1 MKEDALEVLTAWTQA
16 LLVERDEERA
26 RLQSVLEHASLK
38 QRRAEGLSWSP
49 VAVVAA
55 SYAFGGA
62 QWSLTCGEGGGM
74 SNAFRVGSAV
84 LLSPV
89 GDDEASKALGVW
101 PARVRKMRGLDMEVV
116 LEGEGPEGVSPQ
128 HLKWTVDA
136 RADERSYNAMAHALS
151 HWVNADADTDKSFR
165 DLALGVAEHWP
176 EPHPDDAVIG
186 EASGLNEGQRLAAQ
200 DIWRRPQ
207 VSLLHGPPGTGK
219 TSTLVAAVKDL
230 VAAGDKVLAAGPSN
244 MAVDVLVER
253 FHQAGMNVVRVGHPM
268 RVQQGVLERTLDA
281 RVQDLPE
288 YARVVKTR
296 RDAAQQQRDAD
307 RHVRNYDAAQREARR
322 QARAEARALRK
333 EAEELEAYLAEKVI
347 READVVCATLVG
359 CDDRR
364 LRGVTF
370 DVAVVDEAA
379 QALPPAT
386 LIPMRRATRLVLSGD
401 PCQLPPTVKSQGA
414 HVLATTMMERLVERH
429 PDQTHLLQVQHRM
442 HEAIMAFGNMKFYG
456 GQLKA
461 HPDVAARTLE
471 GLKPWVVVDTAGCG
485 FDEVRSQEGGSVS
498 NPDEAS
504 FVLDR
509 AAEWLNL
516 HPGMSLGIVAPYAA
530 QVETLREGWSERV
543 RAQQG
548 LRQAAVTIH
557 TVDGFQGQE
566 RDAMLVSLT
575 RSNDKGEVGFL
586 SESRRIHVAQTR
598 AKMACMLVG
607 DSATLSTDAFLAE
620 LFEHAQAHDAYDSAW
635 SWMV

>member
-1 MKEDALEVLTAWTQA
+1 MLTAWTQA
-16 LLVERDEERA
+16 LLLERDEERT
-26 RLQSVLEHASLK
+26 RLQSLLEHASLK

-49 VAVVAA
+49 VAVTAA

-62 QWSLTCGEGGGM
+62 QWSLACGEGGGLP
-74 SNAFRVGSAV
+74 NAFRVGSAV

-89 GDDEASKALGVW
+89 GDDESSKALGVW

-116 LEGEGPEGVSPQ
+116 LEGDGPEGVSPQ

-151 HWVNADADTDKSFR
+151 HWVNADADEDKAFR
-165 DLALGVAEHWP
+165 DLALGLAERWSAPDP
-176 EPHPDDAVIG
+176 EDVLVGD
-186 EASGLNEGQRLAAQ
+186 ASGLNEGQQRAAE

-219 TSTLVAAVKDL
+219 TSTLVKAVKAL
-230 VAAGDKVLAAGPSN
+230 VDDGDKVLAAGPSN

-253 FHQAGMNVVRVGHPM
+253 FHSLGLNVVRVGHPM
-268 RVQQGVLERTLDA
+268 RVQQGVLETTLDA
-281 RVQDLPE
+281 RVQQLPE

-296 RDAAQQQRDAD
+296 RDAAQQQRAAD
-307 RHVRNYDAAQREARR
+307 KYVRNFDAAQREARK

-364 LRGVTF
+364 LRGLKF
-370 DVAVVDEAA
+370 DVAIVDEAA

-386 LIPMRRATRLVLSGD
+386 LIPMRRANRLVLSGD
-401 PCQLPPTVKSQGA
+401 PCQLPPTVKSQRA
-414 HVLATTMMERLVERH
+414 RVLSTTLMERLVERH
-429 PDQTHLLQVQHRM
+429 PDYTHLLQVQHRM
-442 HEAIMAFGNMKFYG
+442 HEAIMAFGNLKFYQ
-456 GQLKA
+456 GQLTA
-461 HPDVAARTLE
+461 HADVGDRTLE
-471 GLKPWVVVDTAGCG
+471 GVQPWVVVDTAGCG
-485 FDEVRSQEGGSVS
+485 FDEVRSEEGGSVS
-498 NPDEAS
+498 NLDEAA

-509 AAEWLNL
+509 AVEWLTM
-516 HPGMSLGIVAPYAA
+516 HPGISLGIVAPYAA
-530 QVETLREGWSERV
+530 QVETLREGWSERL
-543 RAQQG
+543 RAQPS
-548 LRQAAVTIH
+548 LREGAVTIH

-607 DSATLSTDAFLAE
+607 DSATLSSDPFLAD
-620 LFEHAQAHDAYDSAW
+620 LFDFAQANDAYDSAW

>member
-1 MKEDALEVLTAWTQA
+1 MLTAWTQA
-16 LLVERDEERA
+16 LLLERDEERT
-26 RLQSVLEHASLK
+26 RLQSLLEHASLK

-49 VAVVAA
+49 VAVTAA

-62 QWSLTCGEGGGM
+62 QWSLACGEGGGLP
-74 SNAFRVGSAV
+74 NAFRVGSAV

-89 GDDEASKALGVW
+89 GDDESSKALGVW

-116 LEGEGPEGVSPQ
+116 LEGDGPEGVSPQ

-151 HWVNADADTDKSFR
+151 HWVNVDADEDKAFR
-165 DLALGVAEHWP
+165 DLALGLAERWSAPDP
-176 EPHPDDAVIG
+176 EDVLVGD
-186 EASGLNEGQRLAAQ
+186 ASGLNEGQQRAAE

-219 TSTLVAAVKDL
+219 TSTLVKAVKAL
-230 VAAGDKVLAAGPSN
+230 VDDGDKVLAAGPSN

-253 FHQAGMNVVRVGHPM
+253 FHSLGLNVVRVGHPM
-268 RVQQGVLERTLDA
+268 RVQQGVLETTLDA
-281 RVQDLPE
+281 RVQRLPE
-288 YARVVKTR
+288 YARVLKTR
-296 RDAAQQQRDAD
+296 RDAAQQQRAAD
-307 RHVRNYDAAQREARR
+307 KYVRNFDAAQREARK
-322 QARAEARALRK
+322 QARAEARAMRK

-364 LRGVTF
+364 LRGLKF
-370 DVAVVDEAA
+370 DVAIVDEAA

-386 LIPMRRATRLVLSGD
+386 LIPMRRANRLVLSGD
-401 PCQLPPTVKSQGA
+401 PCQLPPTVKSQRA
-414 HVLATTMMERLVERH
+414 QVLSTTLMERLVERY

-442 HEAIMAFGNMKFYG
+442 HEAIMAFGNLKFYQ
-456 GQLKA
+456 GQLTA
-461 HPDVAARTLE
+461 HADVGDRTLE
-471 GLKPWVVVDTAGCG
+471 GVQPWVVVDTAGCG
-485 FDEVRSQEGGSVS
+485 FDEVRSEEGGSVC
-498 NPDEAS
+498 NLDEAA

-509 AAEWLNL
+509 AVEWLTM
-516 HPGMSLGIVAPYAA
+516 HPGISLGIVAPYAA
-530 QVETLREGWSERV
+530 QVETLREGWSERL
-543 RAQQG
+543 RAQPE
-548 LRQAAVTIH
+548 LREAAVTIH

-586 SESRRIHVAQTR
+586 RESRRIHVAQTR

-607 DSATLSTDAFLAE
+607 DSATLSSDPFLAD
-620 LFEHAQAHDAYDSAW
+620 LFDFAQANDAYDSAW

>member
-1 MKEDALEVLTAWTQA
+1 MLTAWTQA
-16 LLVERDEERA
+16 LLLERDEERT
-26 RLQSVLEHASLK
+26 RLQSLLEHASLK

-49 VAVVAA
+49 VAVTAA

-62 QWSLTCGEGGGM
+62 QWSLACGEGGGLP
-74 SNAFRVGSAV
+74 NAFRVGSAV

-89 GDDEASKALGVW
+89 GDDESSKALGVW

-116 LEGEGPEGVSPQ
+116 LEGDGPEGVSPQ

-151 HWVNADADTDKSFR
+151 HWVNADADEDKAFR
-165 DLALGVAEHWP
+165 DLALGLAERWSAPDP
-176 EPHPDDAVIG
+176 EDVLVGD
-186 EASGLNEGQRLAAQ
+186 ASGLNEGQQCAAE

-219 TSTLVAAVKDL
+219 TSTLVKAVKAL
-230 VAAGDKVLAAGPSN
+230 VDDGDKVLAAGPSN

-253 FHQAGMNVVRVGHPM
+253 FHSLGLNVVRVGHPM
-268 RVQQGVLERTLDA
+268 RVQQGVLETTLDA
-281 RVQDLPE
+281 RVQRLPE
-288 YARVVKTR
+288 YARVLKTR
-296 RDAAQQQRDAD
+296 RDAAQQQRAAD
-307 RHVRNYDAAQREARR
+307 KYVRNFDAAQREARK
-322 QARAEARALRK
+322 QARAEARAMRK

-364 LRGVTF
+364 LRGLKF
-370 DVAVVDEAA
+370 DVAIVDEAA

-386 LIPMRRATRLVLSGD
+386 LIPMRRANRLVLSGD
-401 PCQLPPTVKSQGA
+401 PCQLPPTVKSQRA
-414 HVLATTMMERLVERH
+414 QVLSTTLMERLVERH

-442 HEAIMAFGNMKFYG
+442 HEAIMAFGNLKFYQ
-456 GQLKA
+456 GQLTA
-461 HPDVAARTLE
+461 HAEVGDRTLE
-471 GLKPWVVVDTAGCG
+471 GVQPWVVVDTAGCG
-485 FDEVRSQEGGSVS
+485 FDEVRSEEGGSVS
-498 NPDEAS
+498 NLDEAA
-504 FVLDR
+504 FVLGR
-509 AAEWLNL
+509 AVEWLTM
-516 HPGMSLGIVAPYAA
+516 HPGISLGIVAPYAA
-530 QVETLREGWSERV
+530 QVETLREGWSERL
-543 RAQQG
+543 RAQPE
-548 LRQAAVTIH
+548 LREAAVTIH

-586 SESRRIHVAQTR
+586 RESRRIHVAQTR

-607 DSATLSTDAFLAE
+607 DSATLSSDPFLAD
-620 LFEHAQAHDAYDSAW
+620 LFDFAQANDAYDSAW

>member
-1 MKEDALEVLTAWTQA
+1 VLTAWTQA
-16 LLVERDEERA
+16 LLLERDEERT
-26 RLQSVLEHASLK
+26 RLQSLLEHASLK

-49 VAVVAA
+49 VAVTAA

-62 QWSLTCGEGGGM
+62 QWSLACGEGGGLP
-74 SNAFRVGSAV
+74 NAFRVGSAV

-89 GDDEASKALGVW
+89 GDDESSKALGVW

-116 LEGEGPEGVSPQ
+116 LEGDGPEGVSPQ

-151 HWVNADADTDKSFR
+151 HWVNADADEDKAFR
-165 DLALGVAEHWP
+165 DLALGLAERWSAPDP
-176 EPHPDDAVIG
+176 EDVLVGD
-186 EASGLNEGQRLAAQ
+186 ASGLNERQQRAAE

-219 TSTLVAAVKDL
+219 TSTLVKAVKAL
-230 VAAGDKVLAAGPSN
+230 VDDGDKVLAAGPSN

-253 FHQAGMNVVRVGHPM
+253 FHSLGLNVVRVGHPM
-268 RVQQGVLERTLDA
+268 RVQQGVLETTLDA
-281 RVQDLPE
+281 RVQQLPE
-288 YARVVKTR
+288 YARLVKTR
-296 RDAAQQQRDAD
+296 RDAAQQQRAAD
-307 RHVRNYDAAQREARR
+307 KYVRNFDAAQREARK

-364 LRGVTF
+364 LRGLKF
-370 DVAVVDEAA
+370 DVAIVDEAA

-386 LIPMRRATRLVLSGD
+386 LIPMRRANRLVLSGD
-401 PCQLPPTVKSQGA
+401 PCQLPPTVKSQRA
-414 HVLATTMMERLVERH
+414 RVLSTTLMERLVERH

-442 HEAIMAFGNMKFYG
+442 HEAIMAFGNLKFYQ
-456 GQLKA
+456 GQLTA
-461 HPDVAARTLE
+461 HAEVGDRTLE
-471 GLKPWVVVDTAGCG
+471 GVQPWVVVDTAGCG
-485 FDEVRSQEGGSVS
+485 FDEVRSEEGGSVS
-498 NPDEAS
+498 NLDEAA

-509 AAEWLNL
+509 AVEWLTM
-516 HPGMSLGIVAPYAA
+516 HPGISLGIVAPYAA
-530 QVETLREGWSERV
+530 QVETLREGWSERL
-543 RAQQG
+543 RAQPS
-548 LRQAAVTIH
+548 LREGAVTIH

-607 DSATLSTDAFLAE
+607 DSATLSSDPFLAD
-620 LFEHAQAHDAYDSAW
+620 LFDFAQANDAYDSAW

>member
-1 MKEDALEVLTAWTQA
+1 MLTAWTQA
-16 LLVERDEERA
+16 LLLERDEERT
-26 RLQSVLEHASLK
+26 RLQSLLEHASLK

-49 VAVVAA
+49 VAVTAA

-62 QWSLTCGEGGGM
+62 QWSLACGEGGGLP
-74 SNAFRVGSAV
+74 NAFRVGSAV

-89 GDDEASKALGVW
+89 GDDESSKALGVW

-116 LEGEGPEGVSPQ
+116 LEGDGPEGVSPQ

-151 HWVNADADTDKSFR
+151 HWVNVDADEDKAFR
-165 DLALGVAEHWP
+165 DLALGLAERWSALDP
-176 EPHPDDAVIG
+176 EDVLVGD
-186 EASGLNEGQRLAAQ
+186 ASGLNEGQQRAAE

-219 TSTLVAAVKDL
+219 TSTLVKAVKAL
-230 VAAGDKVLAAGPSN
+230 VDDGDKVLAAGPSN

-253 FHQAGMNVVRVGHPM
+253 FHSLGLNVVRVGHPM
-268 RVQQGVLERTLDA
+268 RVQQGVLETTLDA
-281 RVQDLPE
+281 RVQQLPE

-296 RDAAQQQRDAD
+296 RDAAQQQRAAD
-307 RHVRNYDAAQREARR
+307 KYVRNFDAAQREARK
-322 QARAEARALRK
+322 QAHAEARALRK

-364 LRGVTF
+364 LRGLKF
-370 DVAVVDEAA
+370 DVAIVDEAA

-386 LIPMRRATRLVLSGD
+386 LIPMRRANRLVLSGD
-401 PCQLPPTVKSQGA
+401 PCQLPPTVKSQRA
-414 HVLATTMMERLVERH
+414 RVLSTTLMERLVKRH

-442 HEAIMAFGNMKFYG
+442 HEAIMAFGNLKFYQ
-456 GQLKA
+456 GQLTA
-461 HPDVAARTLE
+461 HPEVGNRTLE
-471 GLKPWVVVDTAGCG
+471 GVQPWVVVDTAGCG
-485 FDEVRSQEGGSVS
+485 FDEVRSAEGGSVS
-498 NPDEAS
+498 NLDEAD

-509 AAEWLNL
+509 AVEWLTM
-516 HPGMSLGIVAPYAA
+516 HPGISLGIVAPYAA
-530 QVETLREGWSERV
+530 QVEALREGWSERL
-543 RAQQG
+543 RAQPA
-548 LRQAAVTIH
+548 LREAAVTIH

-607 DSATLSTDAFLAE
+607 DSATLSSDPFLAD
-620 LFEHAQAHDAYDSAW
+620 LFDFAQAHDAYDSAW
-635 SWMV
+635 SWVV

>member
-1 MKEDALEVLTAWTQA
+1 MLTAWTQA
-16 LLVERDEERA
+16 LLLERDEERT
-26 RLQSVLEHASLK
+26 RLQSLLEHASLK

-49 VAVVAA
+49 VAVTAA

-62 QWSLTCGEGGGM
+62 QWSLACGEGGGLP
-74 SNAFRVGSAV
+74 NAFRVGSAV

-89 GDDEASKALGVW
+89 GDDESSKALGVW

-116 LEGEGPEGVSPQ
+116 LEGDGPEGVSPQ

-151 HWVNADADTDKSFR
+151 HWVNADADEDKAFR
-165 DLALGVAEHWP
+165 DLALGLAERWSAPDP
-176 EPHPDDAVIG
+176 EDVLVGD
-186 EASGLNEGQRLAAQ
+186 ASGLNEGQQRAAE

-219 TSTLVAAVKDL
+219 TSTLVKAVKAL
-230 VAAGDKVLAAGPSN
+230 VDDGDKVLAAGPSN

-253 FHQAGMNVVRVGHPM
+253 FHSLGLNVVRVGHPM
-268 RVQQGVLERTLDA
+268 RVQQGVLETTLDA
-281 RVQDLPE
+281 RVQRLPE
-288 YARVVKTR
+288 YARVLKTR
-296 RDAAQQQRDAD
+296 RDAAQQQRAAD
-307 RHVRNYDAAQREARR
+307 KYVRNFDAAQREARK
-322 QARAEARALRK
+322 QARAEARAMRK

-364 LRGVTF
+364 LRGLKF
-370 DVAVVDEAA
+370 DVAIVDEAA

-386 LIPMRRATRLVLSGD
+386 LIPMRRANRLVLSGD
-401 PCQLPPTVKSQGA
+401 PCQLPPTVKSQRA
-414 HVLATTMMERLVERH
+414 QVLSTTLMERLVERY

-442 HEAIMAFGNMKFYG
+442 HEAIMAFGNLKFYQ
-456 GQLKA
+456 GQLTA
-461 HPDVAARTLE
+461 HAEVGDRTLE
-471 GLKPWVVVDTAGCG
+471 GVQPWVVVDTAGCG
-485 FDEVRSQEGGSVS
+485 FDEVRSEEGGSVS
-498 NPDEAS
+498 NLDEAA
-504 FVLDR
+504 FVLGR
-509 AAEWLNL
+509 AVEWLTM
-516 HPGMSLGIVAPYAA
+516 HPGISLGIVAPYAA
-530 QVETLREGWSERV
+530 QVETLREGWSERL
-543 RAQQG
+543 RAQPE
-548 LRQAAVTIH
+548 LREAAVTIH

-586 SESRRIHVAQTR
+586 RESRRIHVAQTR

-607 DSATLSTDAFLAE
+607 DSATLSSDPFLAD
-620 LFEHAQAHDAYDSAW
+620 LFDFAQANDAYDSAW

>member
-1 MKEDALEVLTAWTQA
+1 MLTAWTQA
-16 LLVERDEERA
+16 LLLERDEERT
-26 RLQSVLEHASLK
+26 RLQSLLEHASLK

-49 VAVVAA
+49 VAVTAA

-62 QWSLTCGEGGGM
+62 QWSLACGEGGGLP
-74 SNAFRVGSAV
+74 NAFRVGSAV

-89 GDDEASKALGVW
+89 GDDESSKALGVW

-116 LEGEGPEGVSPQ
+116 LEGDGPEGVSPQ

-151 HWVNADADTDKSFR
+151 HWVNADADEDKAFR
-165 DLALGVAEHWP
+165 DLALGLAERWSAPDP
-176 EPHPDDAVIG
+176 EDVLVGD
-186 EASGLNEGQRLAAQ
+186 ASGLNEGQQRAAE

-219 TSTLVAAVKDL
+219 TSTLVKAVKAL
-230 VAAGDKVLAAGPSN
+230 VDDGDKVLAAGPSN

-253 FHQAGMNVVRVGHPM
+253 FHSLGLNVVRVGHPM
-268 RVQQGVLERTLDA
+268 RVQQGVLETTLDA
-281 RVQDLPE
+281 RVQRLPE
-288 YARVVKTR
+288 YARVLKTR
-296 RDAAQQQRDAD
+296 RDAAQQQRAAD
-307 RHVRNYDAAQREARR
+307 KYVRNFDAAQREARK
-322 QARAEARALRK
+322 QARAEARAMRK

-364 LRGVTF
+364 LRGLKF
-370 DVAVVDEAA
+370 DVAIVDEAA

-386 LIPMRRATRLVLSGD
+386 LIPMRRANRLVLSGD
-401 PCQLPPTVKSQGA
+401 PCQLPPTVKSQRA
-414 HVLATTMMERLVERH
+414 QVLSTTLMERLVERH

-442 HEAIMAFGNMKFYG
+442 HEAIMAFGNLKFYQ
-456 GQLKA
+456 GQLTA
-461 HPDVAARTLE
+461 HAEVGDRTLE
-471 GLKPWVVVDTAGCG
+471 GVQPWVVVDTAGCG
-485 FDEVRSQEGGSVS
+485 FDEVRSEEGGSVS
-498 NPDEAS
+498 NLDEAA
-504 FVLDR
+504 FVLGR
-509 AAEWLNL
+509 AVEWLTM
-516 HPGMSLGIVAPYAA
+516 HPGISLGIVAPYAA
-530 QVETLREGWSERV
+530 QVETLREGWSERL
-543 RAQQG
+543 RAQPE
-548 LRQAAVTIH
+548 LREAAVTIH

-586 SESRRIHVAQTR
+586 RESRRIHVAQTR

-607 DSATLSTDAFLAE
+607 DSATLSSDPFLAD
-620 LFEHAQAHDAYDSAW
+620 LFDFAQANDAYDSAW

>member
-1 MKEDALEVLTAWTQA
+1 MLTAWTQA
-16 LLVERDEERA
+16 LLLERDEERT
-26 RLQSVLEHASLK
+26 RLQSLLEHASLK

-49 VAVVAA
+49 VAVTAA

-62 QWSLTCGEGGGM
+62 QWSLACGEGGGLP
-74 SNAFRVGSAV
+74 NAFRVGSAV

-89 GDDEASKALGVW
+89 GDDESSKALGVW

-116 LEGEGPEGVSPQ
+116 LEGDGPEGVSPQ

-151 HWVNADADTDKSFR
+151 HWVNADADEDKAFR
-165 DLALGVAEHWP
+165 DLALGLAERWSAPDP
-176 EPHPDDAVIG
+176 EDVLVGD
-186 EASGLNEGQRLAAQ
+186 ASGLNEGQQRAAE

-219 TSTLVAAVKDL
+219 TSTLVKAVKAL
-230 VAAGDKVLAAGPSN
+230 VDDGDKVLAAGPSN

-253 FHQAGMNVVRVGHPM
+253 FHSLGLNVVRVGHPM
-268 RVQQGVLERTLDA
+268 RVQQAVLETTLDA
-281 RVQDLPE
+281 RVQRLPE
-288 YARVVKTR
+288 YARVLKTR
-296 RDAAQQQRDAD
+296 RDAAQQQRAAD
-307 RHVRNYDAAQREARR
+307 KYVRNFDAAQREARK
-322 QARAEARALRK
+322 QARAEARAMRK

-364 LRGVTF
+364 LRGLKF
-370 DVAVVDEAA
+370 DVAIVDEAA

-386 LIPMRRATRLVLSGD
+386 LIPMRRANRLVLSGD
-401 PCQLPPTVKSQGA
+401 PCQLPPTVKSQRA
-414 HVLATTMMERLVERH
+414 QVLSTTLMERLVERH

-442 HEAIMAFGNMKFYG
+442 HEAIMAFGNLKFYQ
-456 GQLKA
+456 GQLTA
-461 HPDVAARTLE
+461 HAEVGDRTLE
-471 GLKPWVVVDTAGCG
+471 GVQPWVVVDTAGCG
-485 FDEVRSQEGGSVS
+485 FDEVRSEEGGSVS
-498 NPDEAS
+498 NLDEAA
-504 FVLDR
+504 FVLGR
-509 AAEWLNL
+509 AVEWLTM
-516 HPGMSLGIVAPYAA
+516 HPGISLGIVAPYAA
-530 QVETLREGWSERV
+530 QVETLREGWSERL
-543 RAQQG
+543 RAQPE
-548 LRQAAVTIH
+548 LREAAVTIH

-586 SESRRIHVAQTR
+586 RESRRIHVAQTR

-607 DSATLSTDAFLAE
+607 DSATLSSDPFLAD
-620 LFEHAQAHDAYDSAW
+620 LFDFAQANDAYDSAW

>member
-1 MKEDALEVLTAWTQA
+1 MLTAWTQA
-16 LLVERDEERA
+16 LLLERDEERT
-26 RLQSVLEHASLK
+26 RLQSLLEHASLK

-49 VAVVAA
+49 VAVTAA

-62 QWSLTCGEGGGM
+62 QWSLACGEGGGLP
-74 SNAFRVGSAV
+74 NAFRVGSAV

-89 GDDEASKALGVW
+89 GDDESSKALGVW

-116 LEGEGPEGVSPQ
+116 LEGDGPEGVSPQ

-151 HWVNADADTDKSFR
+151 HWVNADADEDKAFR
-165 DLALGVAEHWP
+165 DLALGLAERWSAPDP
-176 EPHPDDAVIG
+176 EDVLVGD
-186 EASGLNEGQRLAAQ
+186 ASGLNEGQQRAAE

-219 TSTLVAAVKDL
+219 TSTLVKAL
-230 VAAGDKVLAAGPSN
+230 VDDGDKVLAAGPSN

-253 FHQAGMNVVRVGHPM
+253 FHSLGLNVVRVGHPM
-268 RVQQGVLERTLDA
+268 RVQQGVLETTLDA
-281 RVQDLPE
+281 RVQRLPE
-288 YARVVKTR
+288 YARVLKTR
-296 RDAAQQQRDAD
+296 RDAAQQQRAAD
-307 RHVRNYDAAQREARR
+307 KYVRNFDAAQREARK
-322 QARAEARALRK
+322 QARAEARAMRK

-364 LRGVTF
+364 LRGLKF
-370 DVAVVDEAA
+370 DVAIVDEAA

-386 LIPMRRATRLVLSGD
+386 LIPMRRANRLVLSGD
-401 PCQLPPTVKSQGA
+401 PCQLPPTVKSQRA
-414 HVLATTMMERLVERH
+414 QVLSTTLMERLVERH

-442 HEAIMAFGNMKFYG
+442 HEAIMAFGNLKFYQ
-456 GQLKA
+456 GQLTA
-461 HPDVAARTLE
+461 HAEVGDRTLE
-471 GLKPWVVVDTAGCG
+471 GVQPWVVVDTAGCG
-485 FDEVRSQEGGSVS
+485 FDEVRSEEGGSVS
-498 NPDEAS
+498 NLDEAA
-504 FVLDR
+504 FVLGR
-509 AAEWLNL
+509 AVEWLTM
-516 HPGMSLGIVAPYAA
+516 HPGISLGIVAPYAA
-530 QVETLREGWSERV
+530 QVETLREGWSERL
-543 RAQQG
+543 RAQPE
-548 LRQAAVTIH
+548 LREAAVTIH

-586 SESRRIHVAQTR
+586 RESRRIHVAQTR

-607 DSATLSTDAFLAE
+607 DSATLSSDPFLAD
-620 LFEHAQAHDAYDSAW
+620 LFDFAQANDAYDSAW

>member
-1 MKEDALEVLTAWTQA
+1 MLTAWTQA
-16 LLVERDEERA
+16 LLLERDEERT
-26 RLQSVLEHASLK
+26 RLQSLLEHASLK

-49 VAVVAA
+49 VAVTAA

-62 QWSLTCGEGGGM
+62 QWSLACGEGGGLP
-74 SNAFRVGSAV
+74 NAFRVGSAV

-89 GDDEASKALGVW
+89 GDDESSKALGVW

-116 LEGEGPEGVSPQ
+116 LEGDGPEGVSPQ

-151 HWVNADADTDKSFR
+151 HWVNADADEDKAFR
-165 DLALGVAEHWP
+165 DLALGLAERWSAPDP
-176 EPHPDDAVIG
+176 EDVLVGD
-186 EASGLNEGQRLAAQ
+186 ASGLNEGQQRAAE

-219 TSTLVAAVKDL
+219 TSTLVKAVKAL
-230 VAAGDKVLAAGPSN
+230 VDDGDKVLAAGPSN

-253 FHQAGMNVVRVGHPM
+253 FHSLGLNVVRVGHPM
-268 RVQQGVLERTLDA
+268 RVQQGVLETTLDA
-281 RVQDLPE
+281 RVQRLPE
-288 YARVVKTR
+288 YARVLKTR
-296 RDAAQQQRDAD
+296 RDAAQQQRAAD
-307 RHVRNYDAAQREARR
+307 KYVRNFDAAQREARK

-364 LRGVTF
+364 LRGLKF
-370 DVAVVDEAA
+370 DVALVDEAA

-386 LIPMRRATRLVLSGD
+386 LVPMRRANRLVLSGD
-401 PCQLPPTVKSQGA
+401 PCQLPPTVKSQRA
-414 HVLATTMMERLVERH
+414 QVLSTTLMERLVERH

-442 HEAIMAFGNMKFYG
+442 HEAIMAFGNLKFYQ
-456 GQLKA
+456 GQLTA
-461 HPDVAARTLE
+461 HAEVGDRTLE
-471 GLKPWVVVDTAGCG
+471 GVQPWVVVDTAGCG
-485 FDEVRSQEGGSVS
+485 FDEVRSEEGGSVS
-498 NPDEAS
+498 NLDEAA
-504 FVLDR
+504 FVLGR
-509 AAEWLNL
+509 AVEWLTM
-516 HPGMSLGIVAPYAA
+516 HPGISLGIVAPYAA
-530 QVETLREGWSERV
+530 QVETLREGWSERL
-543 RAQQG
+543 RAQPE
-548 LRQAAVTIH
+548 LREAAVTIH

-586 SESRRIHVAQTR
+586 RESRRIHVAQTR

-607 DSATLSTDAFLAE
+607 DSATLSSDPFLAD
-620 LFEHAQAHDAYDSAW
+620 LFDFAQANDAYDSAW

>member
-1 MKEDALEVLTAWTQA
+1 MLTAWTQA
-16 LLVERDEERA
+16 LLLERDEERT
-26 RLQSVLEHASLK
+26 RLQSLLEHASLK

-49 VAVVAA
+49 VAVTAA

-62 QWSLTCGEGGGM
+62 QWSLTCGEGGGLP
-74 SNAFRVGSAV
+74 NAFRVGSAV

-89 GDDEASKALGVW
+89 GDDESSKALGVW
-101 PARVRKMRGLDMEVV
+101 PARVRKMRRLDMEVV
-116 LEGEGPEGVSPQ
+116 LEGDGPEGVSPQ

-151 HWVNADADTDKSFR
+151 HWVNADADEDKAFR
-165 DLALGVAEHWP
+165 DLALGLAERWSAPDP
-176 EPHPDDAVIG
+176 EDVLVGD
-186 EASGLNEGQRLAAQ
+186 ASGLNERQQRAAE

-219 TSTLVAAVKDL
+219 TSTLVKAVKAL
-230 VAAGDKVLAAGPSN
+230 VDDGDKVLAAGPSN

-253 FHQAGMNVVRVGHPM
+253 FNSLGLNVVRVGHPM
-268 RVQQGVLERTLDA
+268 RVQQGVLETTLDA
-281 RVQDLPE
+281 RVQQLPE

-296 RDAAQQQRDAD
+296 RDAAQQQRAAD
-307 RHVRNYDAAQREARR
+307 KYVRNFDAAQREARK

-364 LRGVTF
+364 LRGLKF
-370 DVAVVDEAA
+370 DVAIVDEAA

-386 LIPMRRATRLVLSGD
+386 LIPMRRANRLVLSGD
-401 PCQLPPTVKSQGA
+401 PYQLPPTVKSQRA
-414 HVLATTMMERLVERH
+414 RVLSTTLMERLVERH

-442 HEAIMAFGNMKFYG
+442 HEAIMAFGNLKFYQ
-456 GQLKA
+456 GQLTA
-461 HPDVAARTLE
+461 HAEVGDRTLE
-471 GLKPWVVVDTAGCG
+471 GVQPWVVVDTAGCG
-485 FDEVRSQEGGSVS
+485 FDEVRSEEGGSVS
-498 NPDEAS
+498 NLDEAA

-509 AAEWLNL
+509 AVEWLTK
-516 HPGMSLGIVAPYAA
+516 HPGISLGIVAPYAA
-530 QVETLREGWSERV
+530 QVETLREGWSERL
-543 RAQQG
+543 RAQPA
-548 LRQAAVTIH
+548 LREGAVTIH

-607 DSATLSTDAFLAE
+607 DSATLSSDPFLAD
-620 LFEHAQAHDAYDSAW
+620 LFDFAQANDAYDSAW

>member
-1 MKEDALEVLTAWTQA
+1 MLTAWTQA
-16 LLVERDEERA
+16 LLLERDEERT
-26 RLQSVLEHASLK
+26 RLQSLLEHASLK

-49 VAVVAA
+49 VAVTAA

-62 QWSLTCGEGGGM
+62 QWSLACVEGGGLP
-74 SNAFRVGSAV
+74 NAFRVGSAV

-89 GDDEASKALGVW
+89 GDDESSKALGVW

-116 LEGEGPEGVSPQ
+116 LEGDGPEGVSPQ

-151 HWVNADADTDKSFR
+151 HWVNADADEDKAFR
-165 DLALGVAEHWP
+165 DLALGLAERWSAPDP
-176 EPHPDDAVIG
+176 EDVLVGD
-186 EASGLNEGQRLAAQ
+186 ASGLNEGQQRAAE

-219 TSTLVAAVKDL
+219 TSTLVKAVKAL
-230 VAAGDKVLAAGPSN
+230 VDDGDKVLAAGPSN

-253 FHQAGMNVVRVGHPM
+253 FHSLGLNVVRVGHPM
-268 RVQQGVLERTLDA
+268 RVQQGVLETTLDA
-281 RVQDLPE
+281 RVQQLPE

-296 RDAAQQQRDAD
+296 RDAAQQQRAAD
-307 RHVRNYDAAQREARR
+307 KYVRNFDAAQREARK

-364 LRGVTF
+364 LRGLKF
-370 DVAVVDEAA
+370 DVAIVDEAA

-386 LIPMRRATRLVLSGD
+386 LIPMRRANRLVLSGD
-401 PCQLPPTVKSQGA
+401 PCQLPPTVKSQRA
-414 HVLATTMMERLVERH
+414 RVLSTTLMERLVERH

-442 HEAIMAFGNMKFYG
+442 HEAIMAFGNLKFYQC
-456 GQLKA
+456 QLTA
-461 HPDVAARTLE
+461 HADVGDRTLE
-471 GLKPWVVVDTAGCG
+471 GVQPWVVVDTAGCG
-485 FDEVRSQEGGSVS
+485 FDEVRSEEGGSVS
-498 NPDEAS
+498 NLDEAA

-509 AAEWLNL
+509 AVEWLTM
-516 HPGMSLGIVAPYAA
+516 HPGISLGIVAPYAA
-530 QVETLREGWSERV
+530 QVETLRKGWSERL
-543 RAQQG
+543 RAQPS
-548 LRQAAVTIH
+548 LREGGVTIH

-607 DSATLSTDAFLAE
+607 DSATLSSDPFLAD
-620 LFEHAQAHDAYDSAW
+620 LFDFAQANDAYDSAW

>member
-1 MKEDALEVLTAWTQA
+1 MLTAWTQA
-16 LLVERDEERA
+16 LLLERDEERT
-26 RLQSVLEHASLK
+26 RLQSLLEHASLK

-49 VAVVAA
+49 VAVTAA

-62 QWSLTCGEGGGM
+62 QWSLACGEGGGLP
-74 SNAFRVGSAV
+74 NAFRVGSAV

-89 GDDEASKALGVW
+89 GDDESSKALGVW

-116 LEGEGPEGVSPQ
+116 LEGDGPEGVSPQ

-151 HWVNADADTDKSFR
+151 HWVNADADEDKAFR
-165 DLALGVAEHWP
+165 DLALGLAERWSAPDP
-176 EPHPDDAVIG
+176 EDVLVGDS
-186 EASGLNEGQRLAAQ
+186 SGLNEGQQRAAE

-219 TSTLVAAVKDL
+219 TSTLVKAVKAL
-230 VAAGDKVLAAGPSN
+230 VDDGDKVLAAGPSN

-253 FHQAGMNVVRVGHPM
+253 FHSLGLNVVRVGHPM
-268 RVQQGVLERTLDA
+268 KVQQGVLETTLDA
-281 RVQDLPE
+281 RVQQLPE

-296 RDAAQQQRDAD
+296 RDAAQQQRAAD
-307 RHVRNYDAAQREARR
+307 KYVRNFDAAQREARK

-364 LRGVTF
+364 LRGLKF
-370 DVAVVDEAA
+370 DVAIVDEAA

-386 LIPMRRATRLVLSGD
+386 LIPMRRANRLVLSGD
-401 PCQLPPTVKSQGA
+401 PCQLPPTVKSQRA
-414 HVLATTMMERLVERH
+414 RVLSTTLMERLVERH

-442 HEAIMAFGNMKFYG
+442 HEAIMAFGNLKFYQ
-456 GQLKA
+456 GQLTA
-461 HPDVAARTLE
+461 HADVGDRTLE
-471 GLKPWVVVDTAGCG
+471 GVQPWVVVDTAGCG
-485 FDEVRSQEGGSVS
+485 FDEVRSEEGGSVS
-498 NPDEAS
+498 NLDEAA
-504 FVLDR
+504 FVLGR
-509 AAEWLNL
+509 AVEWLTM
-516 HPGMSLGIVAPYAA
+516 HPGISLGIVAPYAA
-530 QVETLREGWSERV
+530 QVETLREGWSERL
-543 RAQQG
+543 RAQPE
-548 LRQAAVTIH
+548 LREAAVTIH

-586 SESRRIHVAQTR
+586 RESRRIHVAQTR

-607 DSATLSTDAFLAE
+607 DSATLSSDPFLAD
-620 LFEHAQAHDAYDSAW
+620 LFDFAQANDAYDSAW

>member
-1 MKEDALEVLTAWTQA
+1 MLTAWTQA
-16 LLVERDEERA
+16 LLLERDEERT
-26 RLQSVLEHASLK
+26 RLQSLLEHASLK

-49 VAVVAA
+49 VAVTAA

-62 QWSLTCGEGGGM
+62 QWSLACGEGGGLP
-74 SNAFRVGSAV
+74 NAFRVGSAV

-89 GDDEASKALGVW
+89 GDDESSKALGVW

-116 LEGEGPEGVSPQ
+116 LEGDGPEGVSPQ

-151 HWVNADADTDKSFR
+151 HWVNADADEDKAFR
-165 DLALGVAEHWP
+165 DLALGLAERWSAPDP
-176 EPHPDDAVIG
+176 EDVLVGD
-186 EASGLNEGQRLAAQ
+186 ASGLNEGQQRAAE

-219 TSTLVAAVKDL
+219 TSTLVKAVKAL
-230 VAAGDKVLAAGPSN
+230 VDDGDKVLAAGPSN

-253 FHQAGMNVVRVGHPM
+253 FHSLGLNVVRVGHPM
-268 RVQQGVLERTLDA
+268 RVQQGVLETTLDA
-281 RVQDLPE
+281 RVQQLPE
-288 YARVVKTR
+288 YARVAKTR
-296 RDAAQQQRDAD
+296 RDAAQQQRAAD
-307 RHVRNYDAAQREARR
+307 KYVRNFDAAQREARK

-364 LRGVTF
+364 LRGLKF
-370 DVAVVDEAA
+370 DVAIVDEAA

-386 LIPMRRATRLVLSGD
+386 LIPMRRANRLVLSGD
-401 PCQLPPTVKSQGA
+401 PCQLPPTVKSQRA
-414 HVLATTMMERLVERH
+414 QVLSTTLMERLVERH

-442 HEAIMAFGNMKFYG
+442 HEAIMAFGNLKFYQ
-456 GQLKA
+456 GQLTA
-461 HPDVAARTLE
+461 HAEVGDRTLE
-471 GLKPWVVVDTAGCG
+471 GVQPWVVVDTAGCG
-485 FDEVRSQEGGSVS
+485 FDEVRSEEGGSVS
-498 NPDEAS
+498 NLDEAA
-504 FVLDR
+504 FVLGR
-509 AAEWLNL
+509 AVEWLTM
-516 HPGMSLGIVAPYAA
+516 HPGISLGIVAPYAA
-530 QVETLREGWSERV
+530 QVETLREGWSERL
-543 RAQQG
+543 RAQPE
-548 LRQAAVTIH
+548 LREAAVTIH

-586 SESRRIHVAQTR
+586 RESRRIHVAQTR

-607 DSATLSTDAFLAE
+607 DSATLSSDPFLAD
-620 LFEHAQAHDAYDSAW
+620 LFDFAQANDAYDSAW

>member
-1 MKEDALEVLTAWTQA
+1 MLTAWTQA
-16 LLVERDEERA
+16 LLLERDEERT
-26 RLQSVLEHASLK
+26 RLQSLLEHASLK

-49 VAVVAA
+49 VAVTAA

-62 QWSLTCGEGGGM
+62 QWSLACGEGGGLP
-74 SNAFRVGSAV
+74 NAFRVGSAV

-89 GDDEASKALGVW
+89 GDDESSKALGVW

-116 LEGEGPEGVSPQ
+116 LEGDGPEGVSPQ

-136 RADERSYNAMAHALS
+136 KADERSYNAMAHALS
-151 HWVNADADTDKSFR
+151 HWVNVDADEDKAFR
-165 DLALGVAEHWP
+165 DLALGLAERWSALDP
-176 EPHPDDAVIG
+176 EDVLVGD
-186 EASGLNEGQRLAAQ
+186 ASGLNEGQQRAAE

-219 TSTLVAAVKDL
+219 TSTLVKAVKAL
-230 VAAGDKVLAAGPSN
+230 VDDGDKVLAAGPSN

-253 FHQAGMNVVRVGHPM
+253 FHSLGLNVVRVGHPM
-268 RVQQGVLERTLDA
+268 RVQQGVLETTLDA
-281 RVQDLPE
+281 RVQQLPE

-296 RDAAQQQRDAD
+296 RDAAQQQRAAD
-307 RHVRNYDAAQREARR
+307 KYVRNFDAAQREARK
-322 QARAEARALRK
+322 QAHAEARALRK

-364 LRGVTF
+364 LRGLKF
-370 DVAVVDEAA
+370 DVAIVDEAA

-386 LIPMRRATRLVLSGD
+386 LIPMRRANRLVLSGD
-401 PCQLPPTVKSQGA
+401 PCQLPPTVKSQRA
-414 HVLATTMMERLVERH
+414 RVLSTTLMERLVKRH

-442 HEAIMAFGNMKFYG
+442 HEAIMAFGNLKFYQ
-456 GQLKA
+456 GQLTA
-461 HPDVAARTLE
+461 HPEVGNRTLE
-471 GLKPWVVVDTAGCG
+471 GVQPWVVVDTAGCG
-485 FDEVRSQEGGSVS
+485 FDEVRSAEGGSVS
-498 NPDEAS
+498 NLDEAD

-509 AAEWLNL
+509 AVEWLTM
-516 HPGMSLGIVAPYAA
+516 HPGISLGIVAPYAA
-530 QVETLREGWSERV
+530 QVETLREGWSERL
-543 RAQQG
+543 RAQPA
-548 LRQAAVTIH
+548 LREAAVTIH

-607 DSATLSTDAFLAE
+607 DSATLSSDPFLAD
-620 LFEHAQAHDAYDSAW
+620 LFDFAQAHDAYDSAW
-635 SWMV
+635 SWVV

>member
-1 MKEDALEVLTAWTQA
+1 MLTAWTQA
-16 LLVERDEERA
+16 LLLERDEERT
-26 RLQSVLEHASLK
+26 RLQSLLEHASLK

-49 VAVVAA
+49 VAVTAA

-62 QWSLTCGEGGGM
+62 QWSLACGEGGGLP
-74 SNAFRVGSAV
+74 NAFRVGSAV

-89 GDDEASKALGVW
+89 GDDESSKALGVW

-116 LEGEGPEGVSPQ
+116 LEGDGPEGVSPQ

-151 HWVNADADTDKSFR
+151 HWVNADADEDKAFR
-165 DLALGVAEHWP
+165 DLALGLAERWSAPDP
-176 EPHPDDAVIG
+176 EDVLVGD
-186 EASGLNEGQRLAAQ
+186 ASGLNEGQQCAAE

-219 TSTLVAAVKDL
+219 TSTLVKAVKAL
-230 VAAGDKVLAAGPSN
+230 VDDGDKVLAAGPSN

-253 FHQAGMNVVRVGHPM
+253 FHSLGLNVVRVGHPM
-268 RVQQGVLERTLDA
+268 RVQQGVLETTLDA
-281 RVQDLPE
+281 RVQRLPE
-288 YARVVKTR
+288 YARVLKTR
-296 RDAAQQQRDAD
+296 RDAAQQQRAAD
-307 RHVRNYDAAQREARR
+307 KYVRNFDAAQREARK
-322 QARAEARALRK
+322 QARAEARAMRK

-364 LRGVTF
+364 LRGLKF
-370 DVAVVDEAA
+370 DVAIVDEAA

-386 LIPMRRATRLVLSGD
+386 LIPMRRANRLVLSGD
-401 PCQLPPTVKSQGA
+401 PCQLPPTVKSQRA
-414 HVLATTMMERLVERH
+414 QVLSTTLMERLVERH

-442 HEAIMAFGNMKFYG
+442 HEAIMAFGNLKFYQ
-456 GQLKA
+456 GQLTA
-461 HPDVAARTLE
+461 HADVGDRTLE
-471 GLKPWVVVDTAGCG
+471 GVQPWVVVDTAGCG
-485 FDEVRSQEGGSVS
+485 FDEVRSEEGGSVS
-498 NPDEAS
+498 NLDEAA
-504 FVLDR
+504 FVLGR
-509 AAEWLNL
+509 AVEWLTM
-516 HPGMSLGIVAPYAA
+516 HPGISLGIVAPYAA
-530 QVETLREGWSERV
+530 QVETLREGWSERL
-543 RAQQG
+543 RAQPE
-548 LRQAAVTIH
+548 LREAAVTIH

-586 SESRRIHVAQTR
+586 RESRRIHVAQTR

-607 DSATLSTDAFLAE
+607 DSATLSSDPFLAD
-620 LFEHAQAHDAYDSAW
+620 LFDFAQANDAYDSAW

>member
-1 MKEDALEVLTAWTQA
+1 MLTAWTQA
-16 LLVERDEERA
+16 LLLERDEERT
-26 RLQSVLEHASLK
+26 RLQSLLEHASLK

-49 VAVVAA
+49 VAVTAA

-62 QWSLTCGEGGGM
+62 QWSLACGEGGGLP
-74 SNAFRVGSAV
+74 NAFRVGSAV

-89 GDDEASKALGVW
+89 GDDESSKALGVW

-116 LEGEGPEGVSPQ
+116 LEGDGPEGVSPQ

-151 HWVNADADTDKSFR
+151 HWVNADADEDKAFR
-165 DLALGVAEHWP
+165 DLALGLAERWSAPDP
-176 EPHPDDAVIG
+176 EDVLVGD
-186 EASGLNEGQRLAAQ
+186 ASGLNEGQQRAAE

-219 TSTLVAAVKDL
+219 TSTLVKAVKAL
-230 VAAGDKVLAAGPSN
+230 VDDGDKVLAAGPSN

-253 FHQAGMNVVRVGHPM
+253 FHSLGLNVVRVGHPM
-268 RVQQGVLERTLDA
+268 RVQQGVLETTLDA
-281 RVQDLPE
+281 RVQRLPE
-288 YARVVKTR
+288 YARVLKTR
-296 RDAAQQQRDAD
+296 RDAAQQQRAAD
-307 RHVRNYDAAQREARR
+307 KYVRNFDAAQREARK
-322 QARAEARALRK
+322 QARAEARAMRK

-364 LRGVTF
+364 LRGLKF
-370 DVAVVDEAA
+370 DVAIVDEAA

-386 LIPMRRATRLVLSGD
+386 LIPMRRANRLVLSGD
-401 PCQLPPTVKSQGA
+401 PCQLPPTVKSQRA
-414 HVLATTMMERLVERH
+414 QVLSTTLMERLVERY

-442 HEAIMAFGNMKFYG
+442 HEAIMAFGNLKFYQ
-456 GQLKA
+456 GQLTA
-461 HPDVAARTLE
+461 HAEVGDRTLE
-471 GLKPWVVVDTAGCG
+471 GVQPWVVVDTAGCG
-485 FDEVRSQEGGSVS
+485 FEEVRSEEGGSVS
-498 NPDEAS
+498 NLDEAA
-504 FVLDR
+504 FVLGR
-509 AAEWLNL
+509 AVEWLTM
-516 HPGMSLGIVAPYAA
+516 HPGISLGIVAPYAA
-530 QVETLREGWSERV
+530 QVETLREGWSERL
-543 RAQQG
+543 RAQPE
-548 LRQAAVTIH
+548 LREAAVTIH

-586 SESRRIHVAQTR
+586 RESRRIHVAQTR

-607 DSATLSTDAFLAE
+607 DSATLSSDPFLAD
-620 LFEHAQAHDAYDSAW
+620 LFDFAQANDAYDSAW